1 MKKLSKILSVLLCL
15 AMIVGVVAVMVGAE
29 ESTTPTWAK
38 VTEAPADWSGTYLIV
53 YEVDEANAKVFDGSN
68 SRDAVSDY
76 VTASISNGTISLS
89 ADYAVTIAAVDG
101 GYTIQGA
108 DGNYIYSTAN
118 ENKLNTT
125 KAAAT
130 AAKYPHA
137 LSMTDGVLDIASSST
152 AHLRFNNSSAS
163 QNGDRYR
170 YYKSSSYTNQ
180 KAVCLYKL
188 VESSTEGTTEEET
201 TESTTEAAPV
211 LPEADSTL
219 TIAEAKEVAQ
229 LAGDN
234 YTSDKYYVTGTVTTI
249 ESDYYGNLYIEDTE
263 GNSLYIYGLR
273 GADGYTYFNKL
284 DVQPKVGDTITI
296 YTILGTFKD
305 SPQAKNAAM
314 TELVPG
320 EVEVDV
326 PEDGSTLTV
335 EEALA
340 IAPYS
345 GDNKYY
351 ITGEVTGTYG
361 NNWATYGNLYIT
373 DETGEILI
381 YGLFNEDGTVR
392 YDAMEVQPI
401 VGDTITVYTALTT
414 YNQVGQATNAWLTEL
429 TLGDGHEEEIPEE
442 STGATEGTEESTG
455 ATEGTEES
463 TGATEGTEESTGSN
477 VSGDTGDKTPGDTLS
492 VFVGL
497 LAVSTV
503 GLAVVT
509 SKKKA
514 F

>member
-29 ESTTPTWAK
+29 ESTETTYTK
-38 VTEAPADWSGTYLIV
+38 VTSGALTSGKYVLVCSNGYAPAYFENGWVLPEQPVVSEDGNTVTDAKGAVWTLTVI
-53 YEVDEANAKVFDGSN
+53 DESN
-68 SRDAVSDY
+68 VSLTD
-76 VTASISNGTISLS
+76 SNG
-89 ADYAVTIAAVDG
+89 VTIAPKSG
-101 GYTIQGA
+101 NSNGIQSKDYKWAYSYA
-108 DGNYIYSTAN
+108 DGLFKFAGQGSDTTTFACNTDSNSGLNRFRSYKNGTLSGNTGSNYISEFT
-118 ENKLNTT
+118 
-125 KAAAT
+125 
-130 AAKYPHA
+130 
-137 LSMTDGVLDIASSST
+137 
-152 AHLRFNNSSAS
+152 
-163 QNGDRYR
+163 
-170 YYKSSSYTNQ
+170 
-180 KAVCLYKL
+180 LYKL
-188 VESSTEGTTEEET
+188 DESSSEGTTEEDT
-201 TESTTEAAPV
+201 TESTTEATPA
-211 LPEADSTL
+211 LPEAGSTL
-219 TIAEAKEVAQ
+219 TIAEAIAI
-229 LAGDN
+229 APNADAD
-234 YTSDKYYVTGTVTTI
+234 TKYYITGEITSITSTTW
-249 ESDYYGNLYIEDTE
+249 GNMYIEDET
-263 GNSLYIYGLR
+263 GSIYIYGLYDEEGNR
-273 GADGYTYFNKL
+273 YDAMETK
-284 DVQPKVGDTITI
+284 PAVGDTITV
-296 YTILGTFKD
+296 YTILSTFYD
-305 SPQAKNAAM
+305 TPQAKNATL

-351 ITGEVTGTYG
+351 ITGEVTGTYRDT
-361 NNWATYGNLYIT
+361 WATYGNLYIT

-414 YNQVGQATNAWLTEL
+414 YNQVGQAKNAWLTEL
-429 TLGDGHEEEIPEE
+429 VLGEGHEEENPEE

-477 VSGDTGDKTPGDTLS
+477 VSGDTGTQTPGDTLT

-509 SKKKA
+509 SKKKE

>member
-108 DGNYIYSTAN
+108 DGNYIHSTAN
-118 ENKLNTT
+118 ENKLKTT
-125 KAAAT
+125 KDAAT

-137 LSMTDGVLDIASSST
+137 LSMTDGVLDIASSTT

-163 QNGDRYR
+163 QSGDRYR

-201 TESTTEAAPV
+201 TESTTEAAPA
-211 LPEADSTL
+211 LPEAGSTL
-219 TIAEAKEVAQ
+219 TIAEAVAI
-229 LAGDN
+229 APYSGDN
-234 YTSDKYYVTGTVTTI
+234 KYYITGEITSITSTTW
-249 ESDYYGNLYIEDTE
+249 GNMYIEDET
-263 GNSLYIYGLR
+263 GSIYIYGLYDE
-273 GADGYTYFNKL
+273 DGNRYDAMETK
-284 DVQPKVGDTITI
+284 PAVGDTITV
-296 YTILGTFKD
+296 YTALTTFYD
-305 SPQAKNAAM
+305 TPQAKNATL

-320 EVEVDV
+320 EVDVVV

-414 YNQVGQATNAWLTEL
+414 YKQMGQATNAWLTEL
-429 TLGDGHEEEIPEE
+429 VPGDGHEEEIPEE

>member
-29 ESTTPTWAK
+29 ENTEATYTK
-38 VTEAPADWSGTYLIV
+38 VTSGTLTSGKYVLVCSNGYAPAYFENGWVQPAQPVVSGDGNTVTDAKGAVWTLTVI
-53 YEVDEANAKVFDGSN
+53 DESN
-68 SRDAVSDY
+68 VSLTD
-76 VTASISNGTISLS
+76 SNG
-89 ADYAVTIAAVDG
+89 VTIAPKSG
-101 GYTIQGA
+101 NTNGIQFKAYNWAYSYA
-108 DGNYIYSTAN
+108 DGLFKFAGQGSDTTTFACNTDSNSGLNRFRSYKNGTLSGNNGSNYISEFT
-118 ENKLNTT
+118 
-125 KAAAT
+125 
-130 AAKYPHA
+130 
-137 LSMTDGVLDIASSST
+137 
-152 AHLRFNNSSAS
+152 
-163 QNGDRYR
+163 
-170 YYKSSSYTNQ
+170 
-180 KAVCLYKL
+180 LYKL
-188 VESSTEGTTEEET
+188 DESASGETTEGTTEEET
-201 TESTTEAAPV
+201 TESTTEAAPA
-211 LPEADSTL
+211 LPEAGSTL
-219 TIAEAKEVAQ
+219 TIAEAV
-229 LAGDN
+229 
-234 YTSDKYYVTGTVTTI
+234 
-249 ESDYYGNLYIEDTE
+249 
-263 GNSLYIYGLR
+263 
-273 GADGYTYFNKL
+273 
-284 DVQPKVGDTITI
+284 
-296 YTILGTFKD
+296 
-305 SPQAKNAAM
+305 
-314 TELVPG
+314 
-320 EVEVDV
+320 
-326 PEDGSTLTV
+326 
-335 EEALA
+335 A

-351 ITGEVTGTYG
+351 ITGEVTGTYRDT
-361 NNWATYGNLYIT
+361 WATYGNLYIT

-414 YNQVGQATNAWLTEL
+414 YKQAGQATNAWLTEL
-429 TLGDGHEEEIPEE
+429 VPGDGHEEEIPEE

-477 VSGDTGDKTPGDTLS
+477 VYGDTGDKTPGDTLS